1 MNDQISFDLPGQ
13 VKRKEHMTQLA
24 NRTEPTPLA
33 TIPAP
38 THADT
43 IMQAI
48 AGLHQQGA
56 SIEAIERLTA
66 LYERITTKQ
75 AEERFTQAYA
85 KFQSLCP
92 QIPRR
97 STNSFFKKVDRR
109 GVQVDSKYAS
119 LEDIGRAIQSALA
132 AAGITYRW
140 SDMKVNG
147 DSISLTCIVSHGTHS
162 THTPITLPVDTK
174 QGGNGAQKAASL
186 LTYAQ
191 RYSLIQALGLTT
203 CDEDDD
209 GVSANADVDTITESQ
224 AADLDTAIENVKGNK
239 VAFCRRFNIGRL
251 SELPASKLGEA
262 LAMVEAKRREAMK

>member
-13 VKRKEHMTQLA
+13 VKRKDKMTLA
-24 NRTEPTPLA
+24 RTEPTPLA

-43 IMQAI
+43 IMGAI

-132 AAGITYRW
+132 SAGITYRW

-209 GVSANADVDTITESQ
+209 GATASADVETITESQ
-224 AADLDTAIENVKGNK
+224 AADLDTAIENVKGDK
-239 VAFCRRFNIGRL
+239 AKFCKFFGVASL
-251 SELPASKLGEA
+251 TELPASKLRDA
-262 LAMVEAKRREAMK
+262 LGMIETKRREMAGKA